1 MQWQLLVIW
10 IELKT
15 HLNNRYLLKQFK
27 TKCYGGNFMIGEG
40 ETRGFFQFP
49 IVTFVVNIPRKIEQ

>member
-1 MQWQLLVIW
+1 MTIVSHMDRT
-10 IELKT
+10 KNT
-15 HLNNRYLLKQFK
+15 PNNRYLLKQFK
-27 TKCYGGNFMIGEG
+27 TKCYGGNFIIGEG